1 MVAHFKVTP
10 GRVPAHR
17 VNRDNVEE
25 LLGRRAPWFRPGKH
39 RSEDRHYAVCP
50 YCDNAIQLKGV
61 YKEAVERARRYGSHL
76 GEPVDGFVFNR
87 LDLEF
92 CPYKIKAS
100 ARSKSNR
107 RAPGPVSQ
115 ELIDLAI
122 TEFDRIV
129 LILRTD
135 FGFSFSDRFAGRML
149 DQWLDSEGYLYT
161 GAHLRNLPWMIAYFG
176 PAQSLYG
183 QYVGNNA
190 ELAQGIRTKV
200 PAAMLTEEGQLT
212 SDKKKQFFKLEL
224 QCLHHRVAVDPEDG
238 SLIETLKLR
247 VQDFTRF
254 NEPAKAPKVYETQI
268 VFDPDRF
275 EALIHVPPERA
286 WRNETLLALAHD
298 IAAKRGIQCP
308 IPE

>member
-39 RSEDRHYAVCP
+39 RSEDRHYAV
-50 YCDNAIQLKGV
+50 
-61 YKEAVERARRYGSHL
+61 
-76 GEPVDGFVFNR
+76 
-87 LDLEF
+87 

-183 QYVGNNA
+183 QYV
-190 ELAQGIRTKV
+190 
-200 PAAMLTEEGQLT
+200 
-212 SDKKKQFFKLEL
+212 
-224 QCLHHRVAVDPEDG
+224 
-238 SLIETLKLR
+238 
-247 VQDFTRF
+247 
-254 NEPAKAPKVYETQI
+254 
-268 VFDPDRF
+268 
-275 EALIHVPPERA
+275 
-286 WRNETLLALAHD
+286 
-298 IAAKRGIQCP
+298 
-308 IPE
+308 

>member
-10 GRVPAHR
+10 GRVPVHR

-25 LLGRRAPWFRPGKH
+25 LLGRRAPWFRPGQH
-39 RSEDRHYAVCP
+39 RNEDRHYAVCP

-61 YKEAVERARRYGSHL
+61 YKETLEGARRYGSHL
-76 GEPVDGFVFNR
+76 GKQVEGFAFNR

-100 ARSKSNR
+100 ARSKSSR
-107 RAPGPVSQ
+107 RASGPISN
-115 ELIDLAI
+115 ELIELAI
-122 TEFDRIV
+122 AEFDRIV
-129 LILRTD
+129 LILRAD
-135 FGFSFSDRFAGRML
+135 FGFQFSDRFAGRML

-183 QYVGNNA
+183 QFVGNNA
-190 ELAQGIRTKV
+190 DLTEGIRAKV
-200 PAAMLTEEGQLT
+200 QAASLTSQGQLT
-212 SDKKKQFFKLEL
+212 SDKTKTFFKLEL
-224 QCLHHRVAVDPEDG
+224 QCLHHRVAIDAEDG
-238 SLIETLKLR
+238 NLIETLKLR
-247 VQDFTRF
+247 VQDFSRS

-268 VFDPDRF
+268 AFDPDRF

-286 WRNETLLALAHD
+286 KRNEALLALARD
-298 IAAKRGIQCP
+298 IAAKRGITCP
-308 IPE
+308 ST